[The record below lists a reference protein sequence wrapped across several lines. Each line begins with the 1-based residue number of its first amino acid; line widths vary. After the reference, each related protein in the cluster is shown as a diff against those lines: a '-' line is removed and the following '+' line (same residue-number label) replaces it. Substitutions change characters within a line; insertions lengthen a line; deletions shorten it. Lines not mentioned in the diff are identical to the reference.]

1 MKYSLLCFLT
11 VLFFSCTK
19 SHDDSVKEC
28 DDKIAE
34 KAESPVFQ
42 KIEFPSK
49 DSLPVTA
56 NLYLASDSN
65 SVIVLCHQARYNKF
79 EYSGIART
87 LQAKGF
93 NCLAID
99 QRSGG
104 GLIEEFNETNLAA
117 VKKKLPVDFLDAKK
131 DIEAAIEFASQ
142 KFGKKVILW
151 GSSYSSALALHI
163 ACENE
168 NVKAVIC
175 FSPGDYFDKEL
186 GSVVKKMNACSKPMF
201 LTSSREE
208 SVELTKMLE
217 PLKLKNGLYQFI
229 PDSAGLH
236 GSRALWRTSPNN
248 EEYWKAI
255 NNFLSGL
262 K

>member
-1 MKYSLLCFLT
+1 MKYIVFCSLIVFL
-11 VLFFSCTK
+11 LSCTTGK
-19 SHDDSVKEC
+19 EDCKKEC
-28 DDKIAE
+28 DNIVAE
-34 KAESPVFQ
+34 KEQAPLFQ
-42 KIEFPSK
+42 KITFPSL
-49 DSLPVTA
+49 DSLQVTA
-56 NLYLASDSN
+56 NLYSVSDSAP
-65 SVIVLCHQARYNKF
+65 VIVLCHQARYNKF
-79 EYSGIART
+79 EYSGIAKS

-104 GLIEEFNETNLAA
+104 GLVEEFNETNLAA
-117 VKKKLPVDFLDAKK
+117 LKKNLPVDFLDAKK
-131 DIEAAIEFASQ
+131 DIEAAVDFAS
-142 KFGKKVILW
+142 KKYKSKIILW

-186 GSVVKKMNACSKPMF
+186 GSVIKKMSTCTKPMF
-201 LTSSREE
+201 ITSSREE
-208 SVELTKMLE
+208 APEISKMLF
-217 PLKLKNGLYQFI
+217 PAKLKKGQIQFV
-229 PDSAGLH
+229 PDSAGFH
-236 GSRALWRTSPNN
+236 GSRALWKTSANN

-255 NNFLSGL
+255 NIFLSDL